1 MSKQPEA
8 LTLASAMTT
17 ASIVIGGLPE
27 LSGYNGAVLLIDDT
41 ERDRIVKDTDDA
53 AAELRRLHSL
63 NAELVDALEG
73 TFSLSIAWAANYQA
87 MHKLKEFHPA
97 HAGIVNGARDVLAKA
112 EAQQ

>member
-41 ERDRIVKDTDDA
+41 ERDRIVKDTDEA

-63 NAELVDALEG
+63 NAELVRV
-73 TFSLSIAWAANYQA
+73 
-87 MHKLKEFHPA
+87 LKEVDSAIYVDDNACLRLKSSFDDGQITA
-97 HAGIVNGARDVLAKA
+97 LLAIA